1 MSHMIEVKGLKNQF
15 DDFMAVKSI
24 KFNIHPG
31 EVVGFLY
38 FRVDLAGPQW
48 NPGIDQIAF

>member
-1 MSHMIEVKGLKNQF
+1 MIEVKGLKKQF
-15 DDFMAVKSI
+15 DDFIAVKSI

-38 FRVDLAGPQW
+38 FRADLAGPQRY
-48 NPGIDQIAF
+48 PGTDQIAF